1 MENNKLFLRKK
12 EDKII
17 IIVCHCTW
25 YLYNFRYELLKEFNK
40 KGYKLILLSPLDKY
54 HKKIKRFFVK
64 SNRLLLF
71 RGSENPILEIITIF
85 NLLFLYIKYR
95 PIMIHHFSIKP
106 SIYGGIAARLIGIK
120 YVINHITGLGPSFF
134 SNRIKINLFNKI
146 LKPFYRFSFNY
157 SKAINIF
164 HNNSDKETLINKK
177 LTSIKKSVVIKG
189 SGVNT
194 NYFNIKSKKMIF
206 NQRVR
211 ILFPARVIK
220 EKGVIELVNACKELW
235 ESDYKFTLCI
245 AGEIDKK
252 NNSCLDN
259 KELFLLQKN
268 KNIEFLGMSENI
280 LEVYKTI
287 DIVILPSWR
296 EGLSKSILEAA
307 SMSLPII
314 TSNVPGCNDI
324 IKDKFSGILVKPRS
338 TVQLKKAIK
347 FFLENPSL
355 AIKYGEKARETVLAE
370 FTDKIINNQI
380 ISLYEKLLE

>member
-1 MENNKLFLRKK
+1 MENNKLFFSKK
-12 EDKII
+12 EDKLI

-54 HKKIKRFFVK
+54 HKKIKRFFIK

-71 RGSENPILEIITIF
+71 RGSENPILEIITIL
-85 NLLFLYIKYR
+85 NLLFLYLKYK

-106 SIYGGIAARLIGIK
+106 SIYGGIAARLIGTK

-134 SNRIKINLFNKI
+134 SNRIKINLLNNI
-146 LKPFYRFSFNY
+146 LKPLYRFSFNY

-164 HNNSDKETLINKK
+164 HNNPDKETLINKK

-189 SGVNT
+189 SGVDAH
-194 NYFNIKSKKMIF
+194 YFNIKSKKTIF

-211 ILFPARVIK
+211 ILFPARIIK
-220 EKGVIELVNACKELW
+220 EKGVLELVTACKELW

-259 KELFLLQKN
+259 KDLMLLHKN
-268 KNIEFLGMSENI
+268 KNIDFLGKSDNI

-314 TSNVPGCNDI
+314 TSDVPGCNDI
-324 IKDKFSGILVKPRS
+324 IKNNYSGILVKPRS
-338 TVQLKKAIK
+338 ASQLKKAIK
-347 FFLENPSL
+347 FFLENPSI
-355 AIKYGEKARETVLAE
+355 AIKYGERARETVLAE

-380 ISLYEKLLE
+380 IRLYEKLLD

>member
-12 EDKII
+12 EDKLI

-54 HKKIKRFFVK
+54 HKKIKRFFIK

-134 SNRIKINLFNKI
+134 SNRVKINLLNNI
-146 LKPFYRFSFNY
+146 LKPLYRFSFNY
-157 SKAINIF
+157 SKATNIF

-189 SGVNT
+189 SGVDAH
-194 NYFNIKSKKMIF
+194 YFNIKSKKMIF

-211 ILFPARVIK
+211 ILFPARIIK
-220 EKGVIELVNACKELW
+220 EKGVLELVAACKELW
-235 ESDYKFTLCI
+235 ESGYKFSLCI

-259 KELFLLQKN
+259 KELFLLHKN
-268 KNIEFLGMSENI
+268 KNIEFLGKSDNI
-280 LEVYKTI
+280 LEVYKKI

-314 TSNVPGCNDI
+314 TSDVPGCNDI
-324 IKDKFSGILVKPRS
+324 IKDKYSGILVKPKS
-338 TVQLKKAIK
+338 TSQLKEAIK

-355 AIKYGEKARETVLAE
+355 AMEYGKRARETVLAE

-380 ISLYEKLLE
+380 IRLYEKLLD